1 MKKTQVSKPRKTIAE
16 DMRPEYQLDYGK
28 AKPNRFAGRS
38 KEKRVLVL
46 LDPDVAQVF
55 TTPESVNETLR
66 ALIALMPRGKK
77 RKTAAR

>member
-1 MKKTQVSKPRKTIAE
+1 MKKTPVSKPRKAIAE

-55 TTPESVNETLR
+55 TTSESVNETLR
-66 ALIALMPRGKK
+66 ALIALVPRRKK
-77 RKTAAR
+77 RKNGTR